1 LRIIFLVLTIFNFL
15 FCVPKF
21 FGYKAYNHILKQC
34 SFGPRNPGSQGHINF
49 KNYLV
54 EYLKEYS
61 DSLIVDTHEIV
72 HPYNKDKNLELFNIL
87 SQFNLNAE
95 KRILLMAHWDT
106 REIADKDLDISNY
119 NTPILGAND
128 GASGVAILMEF
139 ASIFNDNRFKNLGI
153 DLLFV
158 DAEDMGRSGD
168 LEHFSVGTKLF
179 SKNITQDQYLV
190 AICLDM
196 VADIDPEFKIE
207 YFSYLQGKEFVYE
220 IWDLANSLGYKEF
233 SYDITQ
239 PIYDDHRAFY
249 EETKI
254 PSIDIIDFDYPYWH
268 TIEDTPNKCSS
279 YTLEIVGT
287 VMLEYLYKK
296 DEE

>member
-1 LRIIFLVLTIFNFL
+1 MSEGETSSL
-15 FCVPKF
+15 F
-21 FGYKAYNHILKQC
+21 YNHVRVI
-34 SFGPRNPGSQGHINF
+34 
-49 KNYLV
+49 
-54 EYLKEYS
+54 E
-61 DSLIVDTHEIV
+61 
-72 HPYNKDKNLELFNIL
+72 
-87 SQFNLNAE
+87 NAMV
-95 KRILLMAHWDT
+95 L
-106 REIADKDLDISNY
+106 DKDLDISNY

-220 IWDLANSLGYKEF
+220 IRHWSDCFGYYNYF
-233 SYDITQ
+233 IS
-239 PIYDDHRAFY
+239 
-249 EETKI
+249 
-254 PSIDIIDFDYPYWH
+254 
-268 TIEDTPNKCSS
+268 
-279 YTLEIVGT
+279 
-287 VMLEYLYKK
+287 
-296 DEE
+296 

>member
-1 LRIIFLVLTIFNFL
+1 MKIIFITVIIFNIL
-15 FCVPKF
+15 NSTPTF
-21 FGYKAYNHILKQC
+21 FGYKAYDHILKQC
-34 SFGPRNPGSQGHINF
+34 SFGPRNPGSEGQINF
-49 KNYLV
+49 KNYLIS
-54 EYLKEYS
+54 YLEEYS
-61 DSLIVDTHEIV
+61 DSLIIDSHKIV
-72 HPYNKDKNLELFNIL
+72 HPYNEKKQIELFNIL
-87 SQFNLNAE
+87 SQFNLKAE

-106 REIADKDLDISNY
+106 REIADKDPDISNY

-128 GASGVAILMEF
+128 GASGVAVLMEF
-139 ASIFNDNRFKNLGI
+139 ASIISKKPLNNLGI

-158 DAEDMGRSGD
+158 DGEDMGQSGD
-168 LEHFSVGTKLF
+168 IEHFSVGIKLF
-179 SKNITQDQYLV
+179 SKDINTDSYLV

-207 YFSYLQGKEFVYE
+207 YFSYLQGKNFVYE

-233 SYDITQ
+233 SYELTQ

-249 EETKI
+249 EETGI

-279 YTLEIVGT
+279 NTLEIVGT
-287 VMLEYLYKK
+287 VMLEYLYRMDKK
-296 DEE
+296 